1 MDELDFT
8 APATARPAYDAAAA
22 QAFFALQGREE
33 QAAAG
38 ETIFTEDEKSS
49 RLLLK
54 RDKIYLLLEGE
65 VELSVGKQAIDT
77 VKPGGIFGELA
88 LITRTA
94 RSATAK
100 ARTECRFIALDDK
113 QLLSSLREKPEFALV
128 LMHVIVDRLRAT
140 IGRVSAANNLP
151 KEEEMR
157 ESGALGKELLAE
169 LTSSRSGEA
178 TRLRYAAGRTVVEQ
192 GQAGMRMYVVL
203 EGEVSIRIQ
212 ESVVEKV
219 GPGGIFGEMA
229 LVGGEQ
235 RLASA
240 VTESDCEL
248 LGINRNVFI
257 DLVKSNP
264 GFGVAVLNT
273 VSERARYMASRRA
286 GD

>member
-8 APATARPAYDAAAA
+8 ATATAKPAYDTAAA
-22 QAFFALQGREE
+22 QAFFALQGGEE

-54 RDKIYLLLEGE
+54 RDKIYLLLEGG
-65 VELSVGKQAIDT
+65 VELSVGKRAIDT
-77 VKPGGIFGELA
+77 VKPGEIFGELA
-88 LITRTA
+88 SITHTA
-94 RSATAK
+94 RSATAR
-100 ARTECRFIALDDK
+100 ARTECRFIALDDR
-113 QLLSSLREKPEFALV
+113 QLLSSLREKPEFALA

-140 IGRVSAANNLP
+140 IGRVSAAHNLP
-151 KEEEMR
+151 GEEEWR
-157 ESGALGKELLAE
+157 EDSALDKKLLSE
-169 LTSSRSGEA
+169 LTARPGDA
-178 TRLRYAAGRTVVEQ
+178 TRLHYAAGRTVIEQ
-192 GQAGMRMYVVL
+192 GQAGVRMYVVL
-203 EGEVSIRIQ
+203 EGEVAIRIQ
-212 ESVVEKV
+212 DSVVEKV

-235 RLASA
+235 RLASV
-240 VTESDCEL
+240 VTETECEL